1 MSREL
6 SRTMID
12 PRKAKVIAGA
22 NEAWFYIDPTY
33 IQVYIT
39 SKPGSGCTP
48 CCRLTR
54 QQLERA
60 LAVMDGHK
68 KLTR

>member
-6 SRTMID
+6 SRTMLD
-12 PRKAKVIAGA
+12 PRTAKVVAGA
-22 NEAWFYIDPTY
+22 DKAWFYIDPTF
-33 IQVYIT
+33 IQVYMA

-54 QQLERA
+54 KQLERA
-60 LAVMDGHK
+60 LAVMDAHK
-68 KLTR
+68 KP